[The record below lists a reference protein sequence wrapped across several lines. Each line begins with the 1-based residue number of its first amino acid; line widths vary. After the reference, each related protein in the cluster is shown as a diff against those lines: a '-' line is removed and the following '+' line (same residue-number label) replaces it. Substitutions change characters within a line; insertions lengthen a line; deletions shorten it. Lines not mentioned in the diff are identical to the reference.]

1 MMTTTH
7 APAHRAAAAPSAV
20 VSGTPAYRIDGASV
34 PRHQFYATACH
45 PGRSVVVEACA
56 GAGKTWML
64 VSRIVR
70 ALLDGARPHEILA
83 ITFTRKAA
91 AEMRERLV
99 DWLRAWSETASTE
112 AQRIEALCARGMSRA
127 QARSAQEALAA
138 LNDQLLRGGRMVEIR
153 TFHAWFSQLL
163 RGAPLALLA
172 ELQLSPNMRLLEE
185 ATDHEPAI
193 FKRFHA
199 RVLADAALATDYHAQ
214 VQLRGRAATQRWL
227 QLALSKRI
235 EIELAQR
242 AGVLETSVEP
252 PPGEPGASPY
262 AALRGPELE
271 PLLQRLTRKL
281 SAYVKQ
287 ALQQSAA
294 QALSQALAESDDRR
308 AFEGVCKALL
318 TDKLTPRK
326 RLGDHPEQEQACALL
341 LKMRE
346 VQQQHE
352 AQAEH
357 LRMVRLSRVLIEE
370 FGAYKR
376 EQGLADMADLER
388 CALALLR
395 DSSLSA
401 WMQER
406 LDARVRHVLID
417 EFQDTSPLQW
427 HALHAWLSGYA
438 GAGGGASGQRPPSV
452 FIVGD
457 PKQSIYRFRRA
468 EPRVFEAAR
477 DFVVAG
483 LDGAVLTCDHTR
495 RNAPEVLQALN
506 TVFQEAQRAG
516 EFSGFRSHTPVV
528 AVGGALGSLL
538 GLRGGVFPGPR
549 VAGPAAAQ
557 APAGAPDAWRDT
569 LTTPRDEPQTV
580 VRQQE
585 AHRVAHAIAALVRG
599 EVPNPRNGR
608 PLTPGD
614 IHVLSRKRASL
625 RLLAQELQALHLPFA
640 APEAFRLMDSAEVQD
655 VVALLDALASSQH
668 HLSLARA
675 LRSPV
680 FGVSDADLV
689 HLAQGVQTLRELAQQ
704 DACPPEQVSWWGAL
718 MHAPDDGFSPALRR
732 ARRLLG
738 GWREAVDTLPPH
750 DVLDRVFHEGQ
761 VMERMAA
768 AVPAAMRTAAQCALQ
783 AVMAQALMLDGARY
797 ATLYNFV
804 RALKQRALKLV
815 PPAQADAVQLLT
827 VHGAKGLEA
836 EVVFVMDADPEPQ
849 AAEHTTVLIDWPVD
863 SPAPVTCAF
872 VYSESRCPPSLVT
885 LLARERAARQRE
897 ELNGL
902 YVAMTRARECLVV
915 SSTERR
921 HGGSSFHGGEAP
933 PANWWQRLQPLL
945 APWPLT
951 LGDGL
956 PPQPE
961 DARIRLWGLPAVS
974 APVLSPAL
982 LQPEDDAV
990 AQEDGDAQADSF
1002 ISRVGQ
1008 AVHLVLQWAAQAPA
1022 AAPADQAAARAE
1034 RVAAGARQFGVPAE
1048 QVVAVVDRILDSP
1061 ACARFFDREALAWA
1075 GNEVAVTVQGQVR
1088 RIDRLVALRSP
1099 QGPVWWVLDYK
1110 LHESPQSLP
1119 AYREQLRAYGK
1130 AVAQLQPGEPVRCA
1144 FITGQGEVVE
1154 VD

>member
-1 MMTTTH
+1 MTMDTT
-7 APAHRAAAAPSAV
+7 SAV
-20 VSGTPAYRIDGASV
+20 LCAPAYRIDGTSV
-34 PRHQFYATACH
+34 PRSQFYATACH
-45 PGRSVVVEACA
+45 PGRSVAVEACA

-70 ALLDGARPHEILA
+70 ALLDGAQPHEILA

-99 DWLRAWSETASTE
+99 DWLRAWRASASTE
-112 AQRIEALCARGMSRA
+112 AERVEALCERGMSRS
-127 QARSAQEALAA
+127 QAKASQAALAA
-138 LNDQLLRGGRMVEIR
+138 LNDELLRGGRMVEIR

-163 RGAPLALLA
+163 RAAPLALLA

-199 RVLADAALATDYHAQ
+199 RVLADAQLSADYHAQ
-214 VQLRGRAATQRWL
+214 VQLRGRAALQRWL
-227 QLALSKRI
+227 QLALNKRI

-242 AGVLETSVEP
+242 AGILPGSVEP
-252 PPGEPGASPY
+252 PQGEAGDSPC
-262 AALRGPELE
+262 AALRGPELA
-271 PLLQRLTRKL
+271 PLLAQLERKL
-281 SAYVKQ
+281 AAHVKQ
-287 ALQQSAA
+287 ALQQNAA
-294 QALSQALAESDDRR
+294 QALSQALSEADDRL

-326 RLGDHPEQEQACALL
+326 RLGDHPEQAQACALL
-341 LKMRE
+341 LRLRE
-346 VQQQHE
+346 VQQQHD
-352 AQAEH
+352 AHVEH
-357 LRMVRLSRVLIEE
+357 LRMARLSLVLIDE

-427 HALHAWLSGYA
+427 HALHAWLSGYT
-438 GAGGGASGQRPPSV
+438 GAGGGPRTPSV

-477 DFVVAG
+477 DFVVSG
-483 LDGAVLTCDHTR
+483 LGGAVLTCDHTR
-495 RNAPEVLQALN
+495 RNAPEVLAALN
-506 TVFQEAQRAG
+506 TVFHEAQQAG
-516 EFSGFRSHTPVV
+516 EFSGFRPHTTEV
-528 AVGGALGSLL
+528 AHSGKQWSLY
-538 GLRGGVFPGPR
+538 GLPAGVFTLPRGARQVGPE
-549 VAGPAAAQ
+549 VPAW
-557 APAGAPDAWRDT
+557 APTAWRDT

-580 VRQQE
+580 VRLQE
-585 AHRVAHAIAALVRG
+585 AKGVAQAIAALVRG
-599 EVPNPRNGR
+599 EVAKPRGGR

-614 IHVLSRKRASL
+614 VHVLSRKRASL

-668 HLSLARA
+668 NLSLARA

-689 HLAQGVQTLRELAQQ
+689 HLAHSVEALREMARQETCLS
-704 DACPPEQVSWWGAL
+704 EQVSWWEAL
-718 MHAPDDGFSPALRR
+718 LHAPDDGFSPALQR

-738 GWREAVDTLPPH
+738 TWRGMVDTLPPH
-750 DVLDRVFHEGQ
+750 DVLDRVFAEGE

-768 AVPAAMRTAAQCALQ
+768 AVPAAMRSAAQCALQ
-783 AVMAQALMLDGARY
+783 ALMAQALMLDGARY

-804 RALKQRALKLV
+804 RALKQRALKLM

-872 VYSESRCPPSLVT
+872 VYSESRCPPSLEA

-921 HGGSSFHGGEAP
+921 HGASWQASEPP
-933 PANWWQRLQPLL
+933 PANWWQRLRPLL

-956 PPQPE
+956 PPPPD
-961 DARIRLWGLPAVS
+961 DARIRVWALPAV
-974 APVLSPAL
+974 APPAL
-982 LQPEDDAV
+982 PQPPVRGPDTEEAG
-990 AQEDGDAQADSF
+990 AAPEADSF

-1008 AVHLVLQWAAQAPA
+1008 AVHLVLQWAAQAPGPGSLDEAAHIA
-1022 AAPADQAAARAE
+1022 AA
-1034 RVAAGARQFGVPAE
+1034 ARQFGVATEHVAPA
-1048 QVVAVVDRILDSP
+1048 VRSILGSP
-1061 ACARFFDREALAWA
+1061 ACARFFERGAIAWS
-1075 GNEVAVTVQGQVR
+1075 GNEVAVTVQGQVQ
-1088 RIDRLVALRSP
+1088 RIDRLVALRP
-1099 QGPVWWVLDYK
+1099 GAGEALTWWVLDYK

-1119 AYREQLRAYGK
+1119 AYRDQLLAYGR

-1154 VD
+1154 VG

>member
-1 MMTTTH
+1 MSQQQ
-7 APAHRAAAAPSAV
+7 PA
-20 VSGTPAYRIDGASV
+20 AYRIDGANV
-34 PRHQFYATACH
+34 PRAQFYATACH

-99 DWLRAWSETASTE
+99 DWLRAWSEGNASE
-112 AQRIEALCARGMSRA
+112 AQRIDELCARGMPRA
-127 QARSAQEALAA
+127 QAKAAQAALAG
-138 LNDQLLRGGRMVEIR
+138 LNDELLRGGRMVEIR

-163 RGAPLALLA
+163 RAAPLELLA

-193 FKRFHA
+193 FRRFHA
-199 RVLADAALATDYHAQ
+199 RVLDDPGLSEDYHAQ
-214 VQLRGRAATQRWL
+214 VRLRGRSALQRWL
-227 QLALSKRI
+227 QLALGKRI
-235 EIELAQR
+235 EIDLAQQ
-242 AGVLETSVEP
+242 AGVLETSVEAP
-252 PPGEPGASPY
+252 AGEPGVSPY
-262 AALRGPELE
+262 AVVRGPELT
-271 PLLQRLTRKL
+271 PPLQRLVRKL
-281 SAYVKQ
+281 AAYVKQ
-287 ALQQSAA
+287 ALQQTAA
-294 QALSQALAESDDRR
+294 HNLSQALAETDDRL
-308 AFEGVCKALL
+308 AFEGVYKALM
-318 TDKLTPRK
+318 TDKHAPRK
-326 RLGDHPEQEQACALL
+326 RLGDHPEQAEVCAMLL
-341 LKMRE
+341 RMRE

-352 AQAEH
+352 AHAEH

-427 HALHAWLSGYA
+427 HALHAWLAGYG
-438 GAGGGASGQRPPSV
+438 GAGGGHSGQRPPSV

-477 DFVVAG
+477 DFVVEG
-483 LDGAVLTCDHTR
+483 LGGAVLTCDHTR
-495 RNAPEVLQALN
+495 RNAPEVLDALN
-506 TVFQEAQRAG
+506 EVFGQAQRAG
-516 EFSGFRSHTPVV
+516 EFSGFRAHTTEVPSD
-528 AVGGALGSLL
+528 GAQWSLY
-538 GLRGGVFPGPR
+538 GLPCGVFSLPR
-549 VAGPAAAQ
+549 LARAVLAE
-557 APAGAPDAWRDT
+557 APAWAPVPWRDT
-569 LTTPRDEPQTV
+569 LTTPRDEPQTLS
-580 VRQQE
+580 RQQE

-599 EVPNPRNGR
+599 AVPNPRNGR
-608 PLTPGD
+608 PLTPSD
-614 IHVLSRKRASL
+614 IHVLSRKRTSL

-675 LRSPV
+675 LRSPI
-680 FGVSDADLV
+680 FSVSDADLV
-689 HLAQGVQTLRELAQQ
+689 QLAQGVQTLRELAQRE
-704 DACPPEQVSWWGAL
+704 DCAAHEVSWWAAL
-718 MHAPDDGFSPALRR
+718 TQAPDDGFSPALRR
-732 ARRLLG
+732 ARRLLAA
-738 GWREAVDTLPPH
+738 WHAVIDTLPPH
-750 DVLDRVFHEGQ
+750 DVLDRIFNEGE
-761 VMERMAA
+761 VMARMAA
-768 AVPAAMRTAAQCALQ
+768 AVPAAARAAAQGALQ
-783 AVMAQALMLDGARY
+783 ALMAQALMLDGARY

-804 RALKQRALKLV
+804 RALKQRALKLM
-815 PPAQADAVQLLT
+815 PPAQAEAVQLLT

-849 AAEHTTVLIDWPVD
+849 SAEHTTVLIDWPVE
-863 SPAPVTCAF
+863 SPAPTTCAF
-872 VYSESRCPPSLVT
+872 VYSESRCPPSLET

-902 YVAMTRARECLVV
+902 YVAMTRARECLVI

-921 HGGSSFHGGEAP
+921 QGAPSFGPDSARAQ
-933 PANWWQRLQPLL
+933 ANWWQRLQPVLT
-945 APWPLT
+945 AWPLA

-956 PPQPE
+956 PPAPA
-961 DARIRLWGLPAVS
+961 DARIPLWGLPAVATLRLPPAEDVS
-974 APVLSPAL
+974 LLEAQGDEPPAPAA
-982 LQPEDDAV
+982 ET
-990 AQEDGDAQADSF
+990 DSL

-1008 AVHLVLQWAAQAPA
+1008 AVHLVLQWATHAPGSDEREGGVA
-1022 AAPADQAAARAE
+1022 AA
-1034 RVAAGARQFGVPAE
+1034 ARQFGVSAE
-1048 QVVAVVDRILDSP
+1048 QVAPIVSRILDSP
-1061 ACARFFDREALAWA
+1061 ACAPFFDRAALAWA
-1075 GNEVAVTVQGQVR
+1075 DNEVAVTVQGRVQ
-1088 RIDRLVALRSP
+1088 RIDRLVAQR
-1099 QGPVWWVLDYK
+1099 QTDGATCWWVLDYK
-1110 LHESPQSLP
+1110 LHESPQTLP
-1119 AYREQLRAYGK
+1119 AYRDQLLAYARAVG
-1130 AVAQLQPGEPVRCA
+1130 QLQPGEPVRCA

-1154 VD
+1154 VDG